1 MNSFES
7 ELMATQKERG
17 LFNNASYSKTFYI
30 TNLIKL
36 QMAKVRKVMLTNVST
51 LKKEAK
57 IEEAARLLVR
67 TENGCIVVVEN
78 NLPIGIVTELDFVRH
93 VPSSGK
99 TLKEPV
105 SKIMSSPVTFM
116 SPDTKLEE
124 ALKIIDTKR
133 FRKYPVVEN
142 GKLAGL
148 VTKNDI
154 VHYISDNMRLHRGIQ
169 NLVLIFFVLFEL
181 FIFLIYQPLLKYLGA

>member
-1 MNSFES
+1 MV
-7 ELMATQKERG
+7 
-17 LFNNASYSKTFYI
+17 
-30 TNLIKL
+30 
-36 QMAKVRKVMLTNVST
+36 KVRKVMVANVPT
-51 LKKEAK
+51 LNKEAT
-57 IEEAARLLVR
+57 IEDAARLLVK

-78 NLPIGIVTELDFVRH
+78 SQPIGIVTELDFVRH
-93 VPSSGK
+93 VPTSGK

-116 SPDTKLEE
+116 SPDTKLDE

-154 VHYISDNMRLHRGIQ
+154 VHSISDNMGLHRTIQ
-169 NLVLIFFVLFEL
+169 NIVLIFFVLFEL
-181 FIFLIYQPLLKYLGA
+181 FVFLIYQPLLRYLGA